1 MLVFFYYPTR
11 QTVPLSDLAVDIIK
25 EALEEA
31 GEEAALVFPSKSD
44 AALEVEAGTLCIG
57 RNSMRSLPALRP
69 FAERKRIARIRT

>member
-1 MLVFFYYPTR
+1 MESIHQKKIWQGKMSIFFYHPTR

-57 RNSMRSLPALRP
+57 GNSMAALPAL
-69 FAERKRIARIRT
+69 